1 MRFHHKDNDLYMR
14 VCKFRYFCGQKNLK
28 SNEIKMK
35 HYFTRLQETIKA
47 NWERPALGNYRG
59 EVFTYGEVATQIAKL
74 HVLYEA
80 IGLKKGDKVALC
92 AKNSARWGI
101 AFFSANTYEA
111 VVVPILADFHPDSV
125 NSLVD
130 HSESTVLFTD
140 SDIWTKLDIE
150 KMPNVKAVVSTAD
163 FKLLYAADEKISQAN
178 ENLQTLFEEKYPN
191 GFSKEDLA
199 YPTDNAKD
207 LAIINYTS
215 GTTSAPKGVMLRYEC
230 ISANVAFGQ
239 KRLPSYPGDTI
250 VSMLPMAHMYGMMF
264 ELIYPLCGSAS
275 IYYLG
280 KTPTPAL
287 LLGAMAEIKPYLV
300 ITVPLVM
307 EKIFKSKVA
316 PVINKPVMKVICAIP
331 GLNQVIFKKIRTTLL
346 NAFGGNVREIVMG
359 GAALNP
365 EVESWFKKFK
375 LPYTVGYG
383 MTEAAPLMAYEDWY
397 DFAVKSCGKPIDT
410 IEVRI
415 DSEDP
420 YNKVGEIQA
429 RGMNVMSGYFKNEEA
444 TNAAFTEDGWMR
456 TGDLGVIDKKGN
468 IFIKGRSK
476 NMILSANGQNIYPEE
491 IEAVVNNQPYVIES
505 VVINRGAS
513 LVALVFTDSDKMKAE
528 NIDTE
533 IFKKSIMVEV
543 NKSMPAYS
551 KINTVEIM
559 DKPFEKT
566 PKMSIKRFMYK

>member
-1 MRFHHKDNDLYMR
+1 
-14 VCKFRYFCGQKNLK
+14 
-28 SNEIKMK
+28 MK
-35 HYFTRLQETIKA
+35 HYFTRLEEAMKA
-47 NWERPALGNYRG
+47 NWERPALGNFRG
-59 EVFTYGEVATQIAKL
+59 ELFTFGEVATNIAKL

-111 VVVPILADFHPDSV
+111 VVVPILADFHPDSI

-130 HSESTVLFTD
+130 HSESTILFTD
-140 SDIWTKLDIE
+140 SDIWSKLDIAA
-150 KMPNVKAVVSTAD
+150 MPKVKAVVSTAD
-163 FKLLYAADEKISQAN
+163 FKLLYAADEKIQKAN
-178 ENLQTLFEEKYPN
+178 DDLQSLFEAKYPK
-191 GFSKEDLA
+191 GFSAADINYPINNDKE
-199 YPTDNAKD
+199 

-230 ISANVAFGQ
+230 VSANVDFGQ
-239 KRLPSYPGDTI
+239 RRLPSDSNDKI

-264 ELIYPLCGSAS
+264 ELIYPLCGGSS

-287 LLGAMAEIKPYLV
+287 LLGAMAEVKPYLV

-316 PVINKPVMKVICAIP
+316 PVVNKPIMKVICAIP
-331 GLNQVIFKKIRTTLL
+331 GLNQVIFKKIRNTLL
-346 NAFGGNVREIVMG
+346 NAFGGNIRSIVMG

-365 EVESWFKKFK
+365 DVEKWFKKFK

-383 MTEAAPLMAYEDWY
+383 MTEAAPLMAYEDWK
-397 DFAVKSCGKPIDT
+397 DFAPKSCGKAINFV
-410 IEVRI
+410 EVRI

-420 YNKVGEIQA
+420 YRKVGEIQA
-429 RGMNVMSGYFKNEEA
+429 RGVNIMSGYYKNEEA
-444 TNAAFTEDGWMR
+444 TKAAFTEDGWMR
-456 TGDLGVIDKKGN
+456 TGDLGLLDKKGN

-505 VVINRGAS
+505 VVVDRGAR
-513 LVALVFTDSDKMKAE
+513 LVALVYTDSDKMKADGADVE
-528 NIDTE
+528 D
-533 IFKKSIMVEV
+533 FKKHVMHEV
-543 NKSMPAYS
+543 NRSMPAYS
-551 KINTVEIM
+551 KVNAVEIM
-559 DKPFEKT
+559 DQPFEKT

>member
-1 MRFHHKDNDLYMR
+1 
-14 VCKFRYFCGQKNLK
+14 
-28 SNEIKMK
+28 MK
-35 HYFTRLQETIKA
+35 HYFTRLEEAMKA
-47 NWERPALGNYRG
+47 NWGRPALGNYRG
-59 EVFTYGEVATQIAKL
+59 ELFTFGEVAENIAKL

-80 IGLKKGDKVALC
+80 AGLKKGDKVALC

-140 SDIWTKLDIE
+140 TDIWNKLDIT
-150 KMPNVKAVVSTAD
+150 KMPMIKAVVSTAD
-163 FKLLYAADEKISQAN
+163 FKLLYAADEKIQNAN
-178 ENLQTLFEEKYPN
+178 DNLQALFEARYPN
-191 GFSKEDLA
+191 GFTAADVA
-199 YPTDNAKD
+199 YPTDNDKE

-239 KRLPSYPGDTI
+239 KRLPSYPEDKI

-264 ELIYPLCGSAS
+264 ELIYPLCGGSS

-287 LLGAMAEIKPYLV
+287 LLGAMAEVKPYLV

-316 PVINKPVMKVICAIP
+316 PIVNKPVMKVATAIP
-331 GLNQVIFKKIRTTLL
+331 GLNQIIFKKVRTTLL
-346 NAFGGNVREIVMG
+346 NAFGGNIREIVMG

-365 EVESWFKKFK
+365 DVEKWFRKFK
-375 LPYTVGYG
+375 LPFTVGYG
-383 MTEAAPLMAYEDWY
+383 MTEAAPLMAYEDWWE
-397 DFAVKSCGKPIDT
+397 FAPKSCGKAVDSV
-410 IEVRI
+410 EVRI

-420 YNKVGEIQA
+420 FNKVGEIQA
-429 RGMNVMSGYFKNEEA
+429 KGTNIMSGYYKNEEA
-444 TNAAFTEDGWMR
+444 TKAAFTEDGWMR
-456 TGDLGVIDKKGN
+456 TGDLGLLDEKGN

-491 IEAVVNNQPYVIES
+491 IEAAVNNQPYVIES
-505 VVINRGAS
+505 VVVDRGAR
-513 LVALVFTDSDKMKAE
+513 LVALIYMDSEKAKVE
-528 NIDTE
+528 GVE
-533 IFKKSIMVEV
+533 LEEYKKTIMAEV

-551 KINTVEIM
+551 KVNVVEYM
-559 DKPFEKT
+559 AEPFEKT

>member
-1 MRFHHKDNDLYMR
+1 
-14 VCKFRYFCGQKNLK
+14 
-28 SNEIKMK
+28 MK
-35 HYFTRLQETIKA
+35 HYFTRLEESIKT
-47 NWERPALGNYRG
+47 NWNRPALGNYRG
-59 EVFTYGEVATQIAKL
+59 ELFTFGEVATNIAKL
-74 HVLYEA
+74 HLLYEA
-80 IGLKKGDKVALC
+80 AGLKKGDKVALC

-140 SDIWTKLDIE
+140 TDIWSKLDIT
-150 KMPNVKAVVSTAD
+150 KMPKVKAVVSTAD
-163 FKLLYAADEKISQAN
+163 FKLLYAADEKIQEAN
-178 ENLQTLFEEKYPN
+178 DNLQLLFDQKYPN
-191 GFSKEDLA
+191 GFTAADVS
-199 YPTDNAKD
+199 YPTDNDKE

-239 KRLPSYPGDTI
+239 KRLPSYPEDKI

-264 ELIYPLCGSAS
+264 ELIYPLCGGSS

-287 LLGAMAEIKPYLV
+287 LLGAMAEVKPYLV

-316 PVINKPVMKVICAIP
+316 PVVNKPVMKVLTAIP
-331 GLNQVIFKKIRTTLL
+331 GINQIIFKKIRTTLL
-346 NAFGGNVREIVMG
+346 NAFGGKVREIVMG

-365 EVESWFKKFK
+365 DVEKWFKKFK
-375 LPYTVGYG
+375 LPFTVGYG
-383 MTEAAPLMAYEDWY
+383 MTEAAPLMAYEDWWE
-397 DFAVKSCGKPIDT
+397 FASKSCGKAIDT
-410 IEVRI
+410 VEVRI

-420 YNKVGEIQA
+420 YTKVGEIQA
-429 RGMNVMSGYFKNEEA
+429 RGMNIMSGYYKNEEA
-444 TNAAFTEDGWMR
+444 TKAAFTEDGWMR
-456 TGDLGVIDKKGN
+456 TGDLGLLDKKGN

-491 IEAVVNNQPYVIES
+491 IEAAVNNQPYIIES
-505 VVINRGAS
+505 VVVNRGAR
-513 LVALVFTDSDKMKAE
+513 LVALVYADAEKAKAE
-528 NIDTE
+528 GTDLE
-533 IFKKSIMVEV
+533 AYKAVIMAEV
-543 NKSMPAYS
+543 NKSMPSYS
-551 KINTVEIM
+551 KINIVEYM
-559 DKPFEKT
+559 DLPFEKT

>member
-1 MRFHHKDNDLYMR
+1 
-14 VCKFRYFCGQKNLK
+14 
-28 SNEIKMK
+28 MK
-35 HYFTRLQETIKA
+35 HYFTRLEESIKT
-47 NWERPALGNYRG
+47 NWNRPALGNYRG
-59 EVFTYGEVATQIAKL
+59 ELFTFGEVATNIAKL

-80 IGLKKGDKVALC
+80 AGLKKGDKVALC

-140 SDIWTKLDIE
+140 TDIWSKLDIT
-150 KMPNVKAVVSTAD
+150 KMPMVKAVVSTAD
-163 FKLLYAADEKISQAN
+163 FKLLYAADENIQKAN
-178 ENLQTLFEEKYPN
+178 DNLQVLFDQKYPN
-191 GFSKEDLA
+191 GFTAADVS
-199 YPTDNAKD
+199 YPTDNDKE

-239 KRLPSYPGDTI
+239 KRLPSYPEDKI

-264 ELIYPLCGSAS
+264 ELIYPLCGGSS

-287 LLGAMAEIKPYLV
+287 LLGAMAEVKPYLV

-316 PVINKPVMKVICAIP
+316 PVVNKPVMKVLTAIP
-331 GLNQVIFKKIRTTLL
+331 GINQIIFKKIRTTLL
-346 NAFGGNVREIVMG
+346 NAFGGKVREIVMG

-365 EVESWFKKFK
+365 DVEKWFKKFK
-375 LPYTVGYG
+375 LPFTVGYG
-383 MTEAAPLMAYEDWY
+383 MTEAAPLMAYEDWWE
-397 DFAVKSCGKPIDT
+397 FASKSCGKAIDT
-410 IEVRI
+410 VEVRI

-420 YNKVGEIQA
+420 YTKVGEIQA
-429 RGMNVMSGYFKNEEA
+429 RGMNIMSGYYKNEEA
-444 TNAAFTEDGWMR
+444 TKAAFTEDGWMR
-456 TGDLGVIDKKGN
+456 TGDLGLLDKKGN

-491 IEAVVNNQPYVIES
+491 IEAAVNNQPYIIES
-505 VVINRGAS
+505 VVVNRGAR
-513 LVALVFTDSDKMKAE
+513 LVALVYADAEKAKAE
-528 NIDTE
+528 GTDLE
-533 IFKKSIMVEV
+533 AYKAVIMAEV
-543 NKSMPAYS
+543 NKSMPSYS
-551 KINTVEIM
+551 KINIVEYM
-559 DKPFEKT
+559 DQPFEKT

>member
-1 MRFHHKDNDLYMR
+1 M
-14 VCKFRYFCGQKNLK
+14 
-28 SNEIKMK
+28 
-35 HYFTRLQETIKA
+35 KA

-59 EVFTYGEVATQIAKL
+59 EVFTFGEIATQIAKF
-74 HVLYEA
+74 HVFFET

-101 AFFSANTYEA
+101 TFFAANTYEA
-111 VVVPILADFHPDSV
+111 VVVPILADFHPASI

-130 HSESTVLFTD
+130 HSESLVLLTD
-140 SDIWTKLDIE
+140 SDIWSKLDIE
-150 KMPNVKAVVSTAD
+150 KMPKIKAVISSSD
-163 FKLLYAADEKISQAN
+163 FSLLYSADEKIEKAN
-178 ENLQTLFEEKYPN
+178 ENLQAMFDEKYPK
-191 GFSKEDLA
+191 GFSADDVS
-199 YPTDNAKD
+199 YPVDNDKD

-230 ISANVAFGQ
+230 ISANVEFGQ
-239 KRLPSYPGDTI
+239 KRLPSYPEDKI

-264 ELIYPLCGSAS
+264 ELIYPLCGGSS

-287 LLGAMAEIKPYLV
+287 LLGAMAEVKPYLV

-316 PVINKPVMKVICAIP
+316 PVVNKPVMKVLCALP
-331 GLNQVIFKKIRTTLL
+331 GINQVIFKKVRTTLL

-365 EVESWFKKFK
+365 DVEKWFRKFR
-375 LPYTVGYG
+375 LPFTVGYG
-383 MTEAAPLMAYEDWY
+383 MTEAAPLMAYEDWQE
-397 DFAVKSCGKPIDT
+397 FAPKSCGKAIDT

-429 RGMNVMSGYFKNEEA
+429 RGINLMSGYYKNAEA
-444 TNAAFTEDGWMR
+444 TKASFTEDGWMR
-456 TGDLGVIDKKGN
+456 TGDLGLLDAKGN

-505 VVINRGAS
+505 VVINRGAK
-513 LVALVFTDSDKMKAE
+513 LVALVYMDVEKLKAE
-528 NIDTE
+528 AVDIEAYKKTMITE
-533 IFKKSIMVEV
+533 VNRSMPSYSKVNLVEV
-543 NKSMPAYS
+543 
-551 KINTVEIM
+551 M
-559 DKPFEKT
+559 DQPFEKT

>member
-1 MRFHHKDNDLYMR
+1 
-14 VCKFRYFCGQKNLK
+14 
-28 SNEIKMK
+28 MK
-35 HYFTRLQETIKA
+35 HYFTRLEESIKT

-59 EVFTYGEVATQIAKL
+59 ELFTFGEVATNIAKL

-80 IGLKKGDKVALC
+80 VGLKKGDKVALC

-140 SDIWTKLDIE
+140 TDIWNKLDIA
-150 KMPNVKAVVSTAD
+150 KMPMLKAVVSTAD
-163 FKLLYAADEKISQAN
+163 FKLLYAADDKIQEAN
-178 ENLQTLFEEKYPN
+178 DNLQALFDQKYPK
-191 GFSKEDLA
+191 GFSAADVSYPVDNDKE
-199 YPTDNAKD
+199 

-239 KRLPSYPGDTI
+239 KRLPSYPEDKI

-264 ELIYPLCGSAS
+264 ELIYPLCGGSS

-287 LLGAMAEIKPYLV
+287 LLGAMAEVKPYLV

-316 PVINKPVMKVICAIP
+316 PVVNKPVMKVLTAIP
-331 GLNQVIFKKIRTTLL
+331 GINQIIFKKIRTTLL
-346 NAFGGNVREIVMG
+346 NAFGGKVREIVMG

-365 EVESWFKKFK
+365 DVEKWFRKFK
-375 LPYTVGYG
+375 LPFTVGYG
-383 MTEAAPLMAYEDWY
+383 MTEAAPLMAYEDWWE
-397 DFAVKSCGKPIDT
+397 FVSKSCGKAIDT
-410 IEVRI
+410 VEVRI

-420 YNKVGEIQA
+420 YTKVGEIQA
-429 RGMNVMSGYFKNEEA
+429 RGMNIMSGYYKNEEA
-444 TNAAFTEDGWMR
+444 TKAAFTEDGWMR
-456 TGDLGVIDKKGN
+456 TGDLGLLDKKGN

-491 IEAVVNNQPYVIES
+491 IEAAVNNQPYIIES
-505 VVINRGAS
+505 VVVNRGAR
-513 LVALVFTDSDKMKAE
+513 LVALVYADAEKAKAE
-528 NIDTE
+528 GTDLE
-533 IFKKSIMVEV
+533 AYKAVLMAEV
-543 NKSMPAYS
+543 NKSMPSYS
-551 KINTVEIM
+551 KVNAVEYM
-559 DKPFEKT
+559 DQPFEKT
-566 PKMSIKRFMYK
+566 PKMSITRFMYK

>member
-1 MRFHHKDNDLYMR
+1 
-14 VCKFRYFCGQKNLK
+14 
-28 SNEIKMK
+28 MK
-35 HYFTRLQETIKA
+35 HYFTRLAESIKA

-59 EVFTYGEVATQIAKL
+59 ETFTFGEVATNIAKL

-92 AKNSARWGI
+92 AKNSARWGV

-130 HSESTVLFTD
+130 HSESAVLFTD
-140 SDIWTKLDIE
+140 TDIWNKLDIE
-150 KMPNVKAVVSTAD
+150 KMPAVKAVVSTAD
-163 FKLLYAADEKISQAN
+163 FKLLYAADEKIKEAN
-178 ENLQTLFEEKYPN
+178 ENLQSLFEAKYPK
-191 GFSKEDLA
+191 GFSAADVS
-199 YPTDNAKD
+199 YPTDNATE

-230 ISANVAFGQ
+230 LSANVEFGQ
-239 KRLPSYPGDTI
+239 KRLPSYPGDQI

-264 ELIYPLCGSAS
+264 ELIYPLCGGSS

-287 LLGAMAEIKPYLV
+287 LLGAMAEVKPYLV
-300 ITVPLVM
+300 VTVPLVM

-316 PVINKPVMKVICAIP
+316 PIVKKPIMKVICSIP
-331 GLNQVIFKKIRTTLL
+331 GVNQLIFKKVRTSLL
-346 NAFGGNVREIVMG
+346 NAFGGNVREIIMG

-365 EVESWFKKFK
+365 EVEKWFKKFK
-375 LPYTVGYG
+375 LPFTVGYG
-383 MTEAAPLMAYEDWY
+383 MTEAAPLMAYEDWW
-397 DFAVKSCGKPIDT
+397 DFAPKSCGKATDSV
-410 IEVRI
+410 EVRI
-415 DSEDP
+415 DSDDP
-420 YNKVGEIQA
+420 YKNVGEIQA
-429 RGMNVMSGYFKNEEA
+429 RGVNIMSGYYKNEEA
-444 TNAAFTEDGWMR
+444 TAAAFTADGWMR
-456 TGDLGVIDKKGN
+456 TGDLGLLDKKGN

-491 IEAVVNNQPYVIES
+491 IEAAVNNQPYVIES
-505 VVINRGAS
+505 VVVDRGAR
-513 LVALVFTDSDKMKAE
+513 LVALVYADADKMKSE
-528 NIDTE
+528 GVDTE
-533 IFKKSIMVEV
+533 EHKKLIMTEV

-551 KINTVEIM
+551 KVNAVEFM
-559 DKPFEKT
+559 SEPFEKT

>member
-1 MRFHHKDNDLYMR
+1 
-14 VCKFRYFCGQKNLK
+14 
-28 SNEIKMK
+28 MK
-35 HYFTRLQETIKA
+35 HYFTRLEEAMRA

-59 EVFTYGEVATQIAKL
+59 EEFTFGEVATNIAKL

-140 SDIWTKLDIE
+140 ADIWSKLDIAR
-150 KMPNVKAVVSTAD
+150 MPNIKAVVSTAD
-163 FKLLYAADEKISQAN
+163 FKLLYAADEKIQAAN
-178 ENLQTLFEEKYPN
+178 DTLQTIFDEKYPK
-191 GFSKEDLA
+191 GFSAEDVS
-199 YPTDNAKD
+199 YPTDNDKE

-215 GTTSAPKGVMLRYEC
+215 GTTSTPKGVMLRYEC

-239 KRLPSYPGDTI
+239 KRLPSYPGDKI

-264 ELIYPLCGSAS
+264 ELIYPLCGGSS

-287 LLGAMAEIKPYLV
+287 LLGAMAEVKPYLV

-316 PVINKPVMKVICAIP
+316 PVVNKPVMKAICAIP
-331 GLNQVIFKKIRTTLL
+331 GLNQIIFKKIRNTLL
-346 NAFGGNVREIVMG
+346 NAFGGKVREIVMG

-365 EVESWFKKFK
+365 DVEKWFRKFK

-383 MTEAAPLMAYEDWY
+383 MTEAAPLMAYEDWWE
-397 DFAVKSCGKPIDT
+397 FAPKSCGKPIDT
-410 IEVRI
+410 VEVRI

-429 RGMNVMSGYFKNEEA
+429 RGMNIMSGYYKNEEA
-444 TNAAFTEDGWMR
+444 TKAAFTEDGWMR
-456 TGDLGVIDKKGN
+456 TGDLGLLDKKGN

-505 VVINRGAS
+505 VVVDRGAR
-513 LVALVFTDSDKMKAE
+513 LVALVYTDSEKMKAE
-528 NIDTE
+528 AVDVE
-533 IFKKSIMVEV
+533 AFKKDLMADV

-551 KINTVEIM
+551 KVNLVEIM
-559 DKPFEKT
+559 DQPFEKT

>member
-1 MRFHHKDNDLYMR
+1 
-14 VCKFRYFCGQKNLK
+14 
-28 SNEIKMK
+28 MK
-35 HYFTRLQETIKA
+35 HYFTRLEEAMKA
-47 NWERPALGNYRG
+47 NWGRPALGNYRG
-59 EVFTYGEVATQIAKL
+59 ELFTFGEVAENIAKL

-80 IGLKKGDKVALC
+80 AGLKKGDKVALC

-130 HSESTVLFTD
+130 HSESIVLFTD
-140 SDIWTKLDIE
+140 TDIWNKLDIA
-150 KMPNVKAVVSTAD
+150 KMPKVKAVVSTAD
-163 FKLLYAADEKISQAN
+163 FKLLYAADEKIQSAN
-178 ENLQTLFEEKYPN
+178 DNLQALFEAKYPN
-191 GFSKEDLA
+191 GFTAADVS
-199 YPTDNAKD
+199 YPTDNDKE

-239 KRLPSYPGDTI
+239 KRLPSYPEDKI

-264 ELIYPLCGSAS
+264 ELIYPLCGGSS

-287 LLGAMAEIKPYLV
+287 LLGAMAEVKPYLV

-316 PVINKPVMKVICAIP
+316 PIVNKPVMKVVTAIP
-331 GLNQVIFKKIRTTLL
+331 GLNQIIFKKVRTSLL

-365 EVESWFKKFK
+365 DVEKWFRKFK
-375 LPYTVGYG
+375 LPFTVGYG
-383 MTEAAPLMAYEDWY
+383 MTEAAPLMAYEDWW
-397 DFAVKSCGKPIDT
+397 DFASKSCGKAIDT
-410 IEVRI
+410 VEVRI

-429 RGMNVMSGYFKNEEA
+429 KGTNIMSGYYKNEEA
-444 TNAAFTEDGWMR
+444 TKAAFTEDGWMR
-456 TGDLGVIDKKGN
+456 TGDLGLLDEKGN

-491 IEAVVNNQPYVIES
+491 IEAAVNNQPYVIES
-505 VVINRGAS
+505 VVVDRGAR
-513 LVALVFTDSDKMKAE
+513 LVALIYMDSEKAKAE
-528 NIDTE
+528 GVDLE
-533 IFKKSIMVEV
+533 EYKKTIMAEV

-551 KINTVEIM
+551 KLNVVEYM
-559 DKPFEKT
+559 AEPFEKT

>member
-1 MRFHHKDNDLYMR
+1 
-14 VCKFRYFCGQKNLK
+14 
-28 SNEIKMK
+28 MK
-35 HYFTRLQETIKA
+35 HYFTRLQEAMTS
-47 NWERPALGNYRG
+47 NWDRPALGNYRG
-59 EVFTYGEVATQIAKL
+59 EIFTFGEVATQIAKL

-101 AFFSANTYEA
+101 AFLSANTYEA

-140 SDIWTKLDIE
+140 TDIWGKLDIE
-150 KMPNVKAVVSTAD
+150 KMPQVKAVVSTAD
-163 FKLLYAADEKISQAN
+163 FKLLYAADEKISKAN
-178 ENLQTLFEEKYPN
+178 DNLQELFEKKYPN
-191 GFSKEDLA
+191 GYTSADIS
-199 YPTDNAKD
+199 YPTDNAKN

-230 ISANVAFGQ
+230 ISANVTFGQ
-239 KRLPSYPGDTI
+239 KRLPSYPGDKI

-264 ELIYPLCGSAS
+264 ELIYPLCGCAAV
-275 IYYLG
+275 YYLG

-287 LLGAMAEIKPYLV
+287 LLGAMAEVKPYLV

-316 PVINKPVMKVICAIP
+316 PIVNKPVMKIICAIP
-331 GLNQVIFKKIRTTLL
+331 GLNQIIFKKVRTSLL

-365 EVESWFKKFK
+365 EVETWFKKFK
-375 LPYTVGYG
+375 LPFTVGYG
-383 MTEAAPLMAYEDWY
+383 MTEAAPLMAYEDWC
-397 DFAVKSCGKPIDT
+397 DFASKSCGKAIDT

-429 RGMNVMSGYFKNEEA
+429 RGMNIMSGYFKNEEA
-444 TNAAFTEDGWMR
+444 TQAAFTADGWMR
-456 TGDLGVIDKKGN
+456 TGDLGLLDKKGN

-491 IEAVVNNQPYVIES
+491 VEAVVNNQPYVIES
-505 VVINRGAS
+505 VVVDRGAR

-528 NIDTE
+528 AVDVE
-533 IFKKSIMVEV
+533 EFKKNLMFEV

-551 KINTVEIM
+551 KINIVEIM
-559 DKPFEKT
+559 DQPFEKT

>member
-1 MRFHHKDNDLYMR
+1 M
-14 VCKFRYFCGQKNLK
+14 
-28 SNEIKMK
+28 MK
-35 HYFTRLQETIKA
+35 HYFTRLEEAMKA
-47 NWERPALGNYRG
+47 NWGRPALGNYRG
-59 EVFTYGEVATQIAKL
+59 ELFTFGEVAENIAKL

-80 IGLKKGDKVALC
+80 AGLKKGDKVALC

-140 SDIWTKLDIE
+140 TDIWNKLDIA
-150 KMPNVKAVVSTAD
+150 KMPKVKAVVSTAD
-163 FKLLYAADEKISQAN
+163 FKLLYAADEKIQNAN
-178 ENLQTLFEEKYPN
+178 DNLQALFDAKYPN
-191 GFSKEDLA
+191 GFSAADVS
-199 YPTDNAKD
+199 YPTDNDKE

-239 KRLPSYPGDTI
+239 KRLPSYPGDKI

-264 ELIYPLCGSAS
+264 ELIYPLCGGSS

-287 LLGAMAEIKPYLV
+287 LLGAMAEVKPYLV

-316 PVINKPVMKVICAIP
+316 PIVNKPVMKVVTAIP
-331 GLNQVIFKKIRTTLL
+331 GLNQIIFKKVRTSLL

-365 EVESWFKKFK
+365 DVEKWFRKFK
-375 LPYTVGYG
+375 LPFTVGYG
-383 MTEAAPLMAYEDWY
+383 MTEAAPLMAYEDWW
-397 DFAVKSCGKPIDT
+397 DFASKSCGKAIDT
-410 IEVRI
+410 VEVRI

-429 RGMNVMSGYFKNEEA
+429 RGMNIMSGYYKNEEA
-444 TNAAFTEDGWMR
+444 TKAAFTEDGWMR
-456 TGDLGVIDKKGN
+456 TGDLGLLDEKGN

-491 IEAVVNNQPYVIES
+491 IEAAVNNQPYVIES
-505 VVINRGAS
+505 VVVDRGAR
-513 LVALVFTDSDKMKAE
+513 LVALIYMDSEKAKAE
-528 NIDTE
+528 GVDLE
-533 IFKKSIMVEV
+533 EYKKTIMAEV

-551 KINTVEIM
+551 KLNVVEYM
-559 DKPFEKT
+559 AEPFEKT